1 MMVFNSYPLIDINI
15 TAVRDNYLSVKNYV
29 NPNVIVSAV
38 VKANAYGLNAKI
50 VSDCLYDAGCR
61 DFWVAYLKEAIDIRS
76 VLPYDANVFVLQG
89 FSKEDIDLL
98 KQYRIKQ
105 VINSIEEFNIAKCN
119 GLDLV
124 LFFDTGLSRL
134 GIRKED
140 LDLLLPYLKDENISY
155 VISHLACSDDMYSP
169 YNFKQKQIFEEIVA
183 RINEVKPVKASISAS
198 GGTFLGPEYQYDM
211 VRIGGFLYGIQIF
224 PSILKS
230 KNVVSLKT
238 QVLQKYSIQ
247 NGDGVGYGL
256 TFKASRNTKIAIIS
270 IGYADGIRRNLSNN
284 GKILFYNNE
293 GEYYKAP
300 ILGSISMDLLA
311 CDVTTVPDNYTCIG
325 HEAVLLD
332 DNYTI
337 NDMAAESGTIPY
349 EILTGLNYNS
359 SRIQIIYNT

>member
-1 MMVFNSYPLIDINI
+1 MFNSYPLININI
-15 TAVRDNYLSVKNYV
+15 AAVRDNYLSIKNYV
-29 NPNVIVSAV
+29 NTNVIVSAV
-38 VKANAYGLNAKI
+38 VKSNAYGLNAKI

-76 VLPYDANVFVLQG
+76 ILPYDANIYVLQG
-89 FSKEDIDLL
+89 FSREDIDLL
-98 KQYRIKQ
+98 KKYKITQ
-105 VINSIEEFNIAKCN
+105 VINSIEEFDIAKGN

-134 GIRKED
+134 GIRRND
-140 LDLLLPYLKDENISY
+140 LDLLLPYLQNENILY
-155 VISHLACSDDMYSP
+155 VISHLACSDDMYCP
-169 YNFKQKQIFEEIVA
+169 YNFKQKQIFEEIFSI
-183 RINEVKPVKASISAS
+183 INEIKPIKSSISAS
-198 GGTFLGPEYQYDM
+198 GGIFLGTEYQYDM
-211 VRIGGFLYGIQIF
+211 VRVGGFLYGIQMF
-224 PSILKS
+224 PSILQS

-247 NGDGVGYGL
+247 AGDGVGYGL

-284 GKILFYNNE
+284 GKVLFYNNE
-293 GEYYKAP
+293 GEFYKAP
-300 ILGSISMDLLA
+300 ILGSISMDLLT
-311 CDVTTVPDNYTCIG
+311 CDVTTIPDDCTCIG

-349 EILTGLNYNS
+349 EILTSLHYNS
-359 SRIQIIYNT
+359 SRMQIIYDT